1 MQDVNRQLFAET
13 VAAEVVLGN
22 DNLSKEQVQALL
34 GDLGLQGL
42 SERHPMTLSGGQKQR
57 LVIANALAS
66 QAELYV
72 FDEPTSGVDYQH
84 LLSISSQ
91 IRSLAAK
98 DKAILI
104 ISHDLEFINEVADY
118 QLLLQPLDNEINVQL
133 TAPAQ
138 EKQ

>member
-118 QLLLQPLDNEINVQL
+118 HLLLQPLDNEINVQL
-133 TAPAQ
+133 TAPDQ

>member
-118 QLLLQPLDNEINVQL
+118 QLLLQPLDSGINVQL
-133 TAPAQ
+133 TAPDQ
-138 EKQ
+138 EKH

>member
-1 MQDVNRQLFAET
+1 M
-13 VAAEVVLGN
+13 
-22 DNLSKEQVQALL
+22 QALL

>member
-133 TAPAQ
+133 TAPDQ

>member
-118 QLLLQPLDNEINVQL
+118 QLLLQPLDSEINVQL
-133 TAPAQ
+133 TAPDQ
-138 EKQ
+138 EKH